1 MDSFLTGDENSLV
14 LAPNLT
20 DLRTRQTLAAGLVDL
35 NVENLRAWIHNPSDL
50 KPGNRMSERAFI
62 YQNGDVSLS
71 DEEVEGLIEY
81 LLQLQ

>member
-1 MDSFLTGDENSLV
+1 M
-14 LAPNLT
+14 
-20 DLRTRQTLAAGLVDL
+20 
-35 NVENLRAWIHNPSDL
+35 ENLRAWIHNPDDL

>member
-1 MDSFLTGDENSLV
+1 MAGGDITAV
-14 LAPNLT
+14 PGPNLT
-20 DLRTRQTLAAGLVDL
+20 DLRSRQTLAAGLADL
-35 NVENLRAWIHNPSDL
+35 NVDNLRAWIHNPDDL
-50 KPGNRMSERAFI
+50 KPGNRMAERAFI